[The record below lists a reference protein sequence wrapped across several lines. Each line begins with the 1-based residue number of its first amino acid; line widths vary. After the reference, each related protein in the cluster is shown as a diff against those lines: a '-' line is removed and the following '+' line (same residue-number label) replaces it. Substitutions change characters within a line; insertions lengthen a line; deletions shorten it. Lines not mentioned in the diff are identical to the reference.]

1 MHKQYFITDPHFGHH
16 NILKFTDD
24 NGKLTREFNSIEEM
38 DDLIIENI
46 NKVVRVVDKLYILGD
61 CAMYRRCLSTLD
73 RINTK
78 KRILI
83 RGNHDI
89 FKLKDYTPYF
99 KDVRAY
105 KIMPKHGL
113 IFSHIPIHPCQLEG
127 RFVLNIDG
135 HRHQNEIDDK
145 RYMNICPEII
155 GYHPID
161 LETILEVKNER
172 GLNANNKE
180 NNDYQEENWENEGG
194 ITK

>member
-1 MHKQYFITDPHFGHH
+1 MHKQYFISDPHFGHY
-16 NILKFTDD
+16 NILKFLDKD
-24 NGKLTREFNSIEEM
+24 GKLTREFDNIEEM
-38 DDLIIENI
+38 DDEIIKNI
-46 NKVVRVVDKLYILGD
+46 NAVVRTCDKLYILGD

-89 FKLKDYTPYF
+89 FKLSDYTPYF
-99 KDVRAY
+99 KDVRSM
-105 KIMPKHGL
+105 KVMPKYGI
-113 IFSHIPIHPCQLEG
+113 IFTHVPIHPCQLEG
-127 RFVLNIDG
+127 RFVLNIHG
-135 HRHQNEIDDK
+135 HMHSNKIDDP
-145 RYMNICPEII
+145 RYFNICPEQI

-172 GLNANNKE
+172 GLDANHKE
-180 NNDYQEENWENEGG
+180 NNDYQEENMENEGG